1 MSDNTH
7 ADIESMPY
15 EEARDEL
22 IGIVQRLETGNETLE
37 NSLALWERGE
47 LLAQRCQQWLD
58 GRVRASRKSARI
70 PNNSTTTKSRSHVA
84 RSLLPD
90 RLCHR

>member
-37 NSLALWERGE
+37 NS
-47 LLAQRCQQWLD
+47 
-58 GRVRASRKSARI
+58 RI
-70 PNNSTTTKSRSHVA
+70 VGTR
-84 RSLLPD
+84 
-90 RLCHR
+90 

>member
-58 GRVRASRKSARI
+58 RARTRLEKVRAHTEQL
-70 PNNSTTTKSRSHVA
+70 NN
-84 RSLLPD
+84 D
-90 RLCHR
+90 EE

>member
-58 GRVRASRKSARI
+58 GARTRLEKVRAHTEQL
-70 PNNSTTTKSRSHVA
+70 NN
-84 RSLLPD
+84 D
-90 RLCHR
+90 EE